1 MKIPAHFIKQ
11 FEGCIIGGAIGD
23 AWGSAYEN
31 VKSLVDDPAT
41 FYLGEKKIPVYN
53 WAITDDTQL
62 TLATCEA
69 IAENDILTPELLANK
84 FVQYYKQ
91 KKVSGIGSST
101 LKSLQELNTGIHWSQ
116 AGRTGEYAAGNGA
129 AMRIAPLAFH
139 PSFSRDDIRD
149 ICRITHRNDEA
160 YAAALAIV
168 VAIRAIIN
176 NEWTDNG
183 LLQIVIDQL
192 PDSNTRDK
200 LIRIEALSASSIAE
214 VSKLGT
220 SGYAADSIPLAL
232 FAASQIKT
240 TATETILQDIIAA
253 GGDTDTNASLT
264 GQVAGAFLTIERIP
278 GDLLKKLQGLDE
290 YDWIKSIVYSS
301 SLVNAVK

>member
-1 MKIPAHFIKQ
+1 LSIVKIPSNFIKQ

-31 VKSLVDDPAT
+31 VTPVANDSAT
-41 FYLGEKKIPVYN
+41 FYWGERKEPLYK

-69 IAENDILTPELLANK
+69 IIENDVLTPELLANK
-84 FVQYYKQ
+84 FIHYYKQ
-91 KKVSGIGSST
+91 KKITGIGSST
-101 LKSLQELNTGIHWSQ
+101 LKSLQEMNAGIHWSQ
-116 AGRTGEYAAGNGA
+116 AGRAGEYAAGNGA

-139 PSFSRDDIRD
+139 PSISRDIIRD
-149 ICRITHRNDEA
+149 ICRISHRNDEA

-176 NEWTDNG
+176 NEWRENS
-183 LLQIVIDQL
+183 LLQIVIDQV

-200 LIRIEALSASSIAE
+200 LLQIEALSTSSIAE
-214 VSKLGT
+214 VAKMGT
-220 SGYAADSIPLAL
+220 SGYAADSIPFAL
-232 FAASQIKT
+232 FAASQVKT
-240 TATETILQDIIAA
+240 MGLETILQYVIDA

-264 GQVAGAFLTIERIP
+264 GQVAGAFLTIEGIP
-278 GDLLKKLQGLDE
+278 FSLVEKLKKLNE
-290 YDWIKSIVYSS
+290 YDWIRSVVDESCKR
-301 SLVNAVK
+301 